1 MAADKMRF
9 DILTLPGDG
18 IGPEVIVETLK
29 VLEAVSQKTGMIF
42 DISEALAGG
51 AAIDG
56 EGAPIS
62 DETLERARNADAV
75 LLGAV
80 GGIKWDDLPTN
91 QRPEKGLLK
100 LRASLDLFANL
111 RPAQVFGPLESS
123 STLRPEI
130 LKGIDLLVVRELVSG
145 VYFGEPRG
153 IDTLPEGRVGYNTMR
168 YTEAE
173 IQRVARVAFENAGR
187 RKGKVT
193 SVDKANVLEVSGLW
207 REVVIDVARE
217 YPDIELDH
225 QYVDNCAMQLIRN
238 PGQFDVIVTSNLFG
252 DILSDEAAMLT
263 GSIGMLPSASVGGEA
278 AVYEP
283 VHGSAPDIA
292 GQGKANPLATILS
305 AAMMLEIS
313 CGAPN
318 AADSIRNAVEKVLDE
333 GCRTGDIA
341 MEGEKVISCSEMGD
355 CVVRVL
361 EEME

>member
-1 MAADKMRF
+1 MAVDKNRF
-9 DILTLPGDG
+9 EILTLPGDG
-18 IGPEVIVETLK
+18 IGPEVTVETLK
-29 VLEAVSQKTGMIF
+29 VLDAISEKYALTF

-62 DETLERARNADAV
+62 DETLDRARNADAV

-80 GGIKWDDLPTN
+80 GGPKWDDLPTD

-100 LRASLDLFANL
+100 LRGTLDLFANL

-130 LKGIDLLVVRELVSG
+130 LKGIDLLVVRELVAG
-145 VYFGEPRG
+145 IYFGEPRG
-153 IDTLPEGRVGYNTMR
+153 IDSTPEGRVGYNTMR

-173 IQRVARVAFENAGR
+173 IRRVAKVAFQNAGQR
-187 RKGKVT
+187 RGKVT

-207 REVVIDVARE
+207 REVVVDVARE

-238 PGQFDVIVTSNLFG
+238 PAQFDVIVTSNLFG

-263 GSIGMLPSASVGGEA
+263 GSIGMLPSASVGGDA
-278 AVYEP
+278 ALYEP

-292 GQGKANPLATILS
+292 GQGKANPIATIMS
-305 AAMMLEIS
+305 AAMMLKYAFAMDDAYNDI
-313 CGAPN
+313 
-318 AADSIRNAVEKVLDE
+318 DNAVIAVLGKGFRTPDIMQEGSTEVSCEK
-333 GCRTGDIA
+333 
-341 MEGEKVISCSEMGD
+341 MGELILNE
-355 CVVRVL
+355 L
-361 EEME
+361 A